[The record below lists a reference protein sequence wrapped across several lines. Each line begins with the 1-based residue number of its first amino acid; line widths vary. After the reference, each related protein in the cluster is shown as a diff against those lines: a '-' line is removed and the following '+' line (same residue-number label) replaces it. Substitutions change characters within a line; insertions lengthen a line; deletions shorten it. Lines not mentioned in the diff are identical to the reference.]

1 MLSKPAFNAILK
13 TLEEPPPHV
22 KFIFATTEIRKVPVT
37 ILSRC
42 QRFDLRRIETDELVG
57 LLGSIS
63 EKENVAIARDALAL
77 IARAAEGSARD
88 GLSLLDQAIA
98 HGEGG
103 EITAEAIRNMLGLA
117 DRGRVLDLF
126 EKVMAGKVA
135 DALTDLNALYDH
147 GADPLAVMQDLLE
160 TVHFLTRVKV
170 APAAQGFF
178 DGGSGEAKRAADIA
192 GKLSVAS
199 LTRAWQILLK
209 GLFEVRD
216 ATHPNS
222 ASKMALIRLAY
233 AAELPPT
240 DKLVKDLIDGG
251 AAPAPRGA
259 AAAPSSSS
267 RAPVAQGVAM
277 RAPQAAPE
285 GAPTA
290 LVRNLEDMVAL
301 AARHNAP
308 ILRVALENYVHLVDL
323 QPGRFEFRPHARAPR
338 TLAGDLQQKL
348 KDWTGERWAVSV
360 SNQPGQPTLAEAK
373 QQAKTARFDAAAQ
386 EPMVRAVLDRFPGA
400 EIVAVRQAVAE
411 EVAAPMPESDSDA

>member
-1 MLSKPAFNAILK
+1 
-13 TLEEPPPHV
+13 
-22 KFIFATTEIRKVPVT
+22 
-37 ILSRC
+37 
-42 QRFDLRRIETDELVG
+42 
-57 LLGSIS
+57 
-63 EKENVAIARDALAL
+63 
-77 IARAAEGSARD
+77 
-88 GLSLLDQAIA
+88 
-98 HGEGG
+98 
-103 EITAEAIRNMLGLA
+103 
-117 DRGRVLDLF
+117 
-126 EKVMAGKVA
+126 
-135 DALTDLNALYDH
+135 
-147 GADPLAVMQDLLE
+147 VMQDLLE

-178 DGGSGEAKRAADIA
+178 DGGSGEAKRAADLA

-216 ATHPNS
+216 ATRPIS
-222 ASKMALIRLAY
+222 ACEMALIRLAY

-259 AAAPSSSS
+259 GAPSSSS

-290 LVRNLEDMVAL
+290 LVRSIEDLVAL

-323 QPGRFEFRPHARAPR
+323 QPGRLEFRPHARAPR

-348 KDWTGERWAVSV
+348 KDWTGERWTVSI
-360 SNQPGQPTLAEAK
+360 SNQSGQPTLAEAK
-373 QQAKTARFDAAAQ
+373 QAAKTARFDAAAQ

-400 EIVAVRQAVAE
+400 EIVAVRQAAAE
-411 EVAAPMPESDSDA
+411 EVAAPMPDADDA